1 MIWFILVSFV
11 ASGIIYGIRGNSN
24 IAYID
29 CLFIAASGM
38 TVTGLVTFPVS
49 QLTLAQQIVVFI
61 LMSIGNLIIDSVVI
75 VLLRRYFFGKKFRSV
90 VKESASVRERM
101 RDIENQQHKHHEGE
115 MEWVRSFFGLRHN
128 DHDTHD
134 PQDAQAQKE
143 KRKQAKTA
151 ADKSKGHGS
160 AKRPKLHAGMVH
172 RMDEPARQVNPTGQ
186 MTTMV
191 ANPEPVEFASPV
203 LQGSNEPA
211 MPSIL
216 QTSDAAAD
224 ANDEKQ
230 TPTVRIA
237 EPTSDAPEQGVRIV
251 EPEPPSTDR
260 SIRIAEPAAEGNESS
275 VRIREPRRDDV
286 FSSSASPSPVPQ
298 RRRSTSDDDR
308 PKEGKEMRR
317 VHTVSF
323 LEQTPEQK
331 QEHEELRP
339 KRAATL
345 ANDNPFPSRSLSF
358 ARTNTMQTRSDTTRA
373 PHVALHRT
381 MTRNKNKGL
390 GGFPSPL
397 EWIVGFLESFNVNH
411 RLKVPRSATM
421 ASAHP
426 DRMNTIES
434 DRGGVRLAPYLTF
447 DATVTGNSH
456 FHNLTQAQ
464 RNELGG
470 VEYRAVDVL
479 AWLIPAYWIA
489 WVLLAIIITTPYMVS
504 KSAQS
509 YRDAIEDQ
517 PKPPHNTT
525 WFWIFTVVSA
535 ITNTGMSLADESFQG
550 ALRNGYMMLIPTA
563 ILVLV
568 GNTAYPVMLRFFIW
582 LLSCCVHKESHLYET
597 LRFLLDHPRRCF
609 VYLFPRE
616 NTWFL
621 FALVIILTFIDW
633 FFLLVL
639 DLEMRHEWP
648 SIGTWVFDALFQ
660 SVAVRSGGF
669 QTFNILNL
677 VPAEQML
684 QVFMMYLAVFPLTMA
699 VRSTNVYEEGS
710 LGVYDDEGQQ
720 DESSVDDGHAVWG
733 RFLSEQVRR
742 QVAFDLWWM
751 ALALWIVLIAEKG
764 KIGDH
769 ERYPNLTV
777 FTVLYEM
784 VSAYGTVGLSCGAQ
798 NMNASLSGDFGV
810 ISKLIVIAVMIR
822 GRHRGLP
829 SAIDR
834 AIMLPSELHAYDQ
847 THDAHLNVPNAG
859 LMASY
864 PTAGS
869 DKSWDDKQ
877 DAGQST
883 GVRTTFADDDGLQR
897 ISSRPNATFASTE
910 ITSSPETTGVTPTPV
925 PSKPASVHSM

>member
-1 MIWFILVSFV
+1 MIWFILVSFA
-11 ASGIIYGIRGNSN
+11 ASGIIYGIRGNGN

-29 CLFIAASGM
+29 CLFIAVSGM
-38 TVTGLVTFPVS
+38 TVTGLVTYPVS
-49 QLTLAQQIVVFI
+49 ELTLAQQIVVFI
-61 LMSIGNLIIDSVVI
+61 LMSIGNLVIDSVVI
-75 VLLRRYFFGKKFRSV
+75 VLLRRHFFGKKFRKV
-90 VKESASVRERM
+90 VKRSASVRARM
-101 RDIENQQHKHHEGE
+101 RDIENQEHKHHEEE
-115 MEWVRSFFGLRHN
+115 MEWVRSFFGLRHIE
-128 DHDTHD
+128 HDMHD

-143 KRKQAKTA
+143 KRKPTKPAT
-151 ADKSKGHGS
+151 DKSKGHGS
-160 AKRPKLHAGMVH
+160 AKRPKLHAGMVQ

-191 ANPEPVEFASPV
+191 ANPEPLEFASPV
-203 LQGSNEPA
+203 LQGSNEPT

-224 ANDEKQ
+224 AHDEKQ
-230 TPTVRIA
+230 TPNIRIS
-237 EPTSDAPEQGVRIV
+237 EPTSDAPDQGIRIV
-251 EPEPPSTDR
+251 EPDPQSTDR
-260 SIRIAEPAAEGNESS
+260 SIRIAEPAAESGEPS

-286 FSSSASPSPVPQ
+286 FSSSATSKSMPQ

-308 PKEGKEMRR
+308 PKEAKQMRR

-323 LEQTPEQK
+323 VEQTPEQK

-339 KRAATL
+339 TRATTL
-345 ANDNPFPSRSLSF
+345 ATDNPFSARSLSF
-358 ARTNTMQTRSDTTRA
+358 GRTNTMQTRSDTVRA
-373 PHVALHRT
+373 PHAALHRT
-381 MTRNKNKGL
+381 MTRNKDKGL

-397 EWIVGFLESFNVNH
+397 EWAVGLLESFNVKH
-411 RLKVPRSATM
+411 RLKVPRTATM
-421 ASAHP
+421 ASAWP
-426 DRMNTIES
+426 DRVSTIES

-470 VEYRAVDVL
+470 VEYRAIDVL
-479 AWLIPAYWIA
+479 AWLIPTYWIM

-504 KSAQS
+504 QSAQS
-509 YRDAIEDQ
+509 YRNAIDDQ
-517 PKPPHNTT
+517 PKPPHNAA
-525 WFWIFTVVSA
+525 WFWIFTVVSS
-535 ITNTGMSLADESFQG
+535 ITNTGMSLADASFQG
-550 ALRNGYMMLIPTA
+550 ALRNGYMMLVPA
-563 ILVLV
+563 GILVLV

-582 LLSCCVHKESHLYET
+582 LLSCCVRRESHLYET

-621 FALVIILTFIDW
+621 FALVIVLTFIDW
-633 FFLLVL
+633 FFLMVL

-660 SVAVRSGGF
+660 SIAVRSGGF
-669 QTFNILNL
+669 QTFDILRL

-699 VRSTNVYEEGS
+699 VRTTNVYEEGS
-710 LGVYDDEGQQ
+710 LGVYDDEGQK
-720 DESSVDDGHAVWG
+720 DENSIDDGHAVWG

-751 ALALWIVLIAEKG
+751 ALALWIVLIVEKG

-769 ERYPNLTV
+769 EKYPNLTV

-798 NMNASLSGDFGV
+798 TVNASLSGDFSV

-859 LMASY
+859 ILASY

-869 DKSWDDKQ
+869 DKAWDGDE

-897 ISSRPNATFASTE
+897 VSSRPSVTPASTDV
-910 ITSSPETTGVTPTPV
+910 SPTPESTGATPTPV
-925 PSKPASVHSM
+925 ASKPTSVHSL